1 MGEKVSSVKV
11 IKFIEK
17 NQEKLYRM
25 AFSYMKNE
33 QDALDAV
40 HNAIV
45 KILQNKAKIR
55 RIEYFETWA
64 YRVLIN
70 ECLMMLRKNK
80 KMVIVDDETLNNTY
94 DITYDKT
101 CESDDYIDLYNSMD
115 KLSSKLKTVVML
127 RFFEDMK
134 LDEISRITGDNVSTV
149 KTRLYKALRILK
161 LDLEVEHEDK

>member
-45 KILQNKAKIR
+45 KILQNKDKLR

-80 KMVIVDDETLNNTY
+80 KMVIVDVEALNNTY

-101 CESDDYIDLYNSMD
+101 
-115 KLSSKLKTVVML
+115 
-127 RFFEDMK
+127 
-134 LDEISRITGDNVSTV
+134 
-149 KTRLYKALRILK
+149 
-161 LDLEVEHEDK
+161 

>member
-33 QDALDAV
+33 QDAL
-40 HNAIV
+40 
-45 KILQNKAKIR
+45 QNKDKLR

-80 KMVIVDDETLNNTY
+80 KMVIVDDEVLNNTY